1 MRISDWSS
9 DLCSSDLEAA
19 KRMAGPFR
27 SRNRYPEAL
36 QRSERLFTQLE
47 FWRRDCAHAADRPS
61 GESRHRSVSGRSTIF
76 TVFEPGNTGYQTRT
90 GISEERR
97 LGKECVSTFR
107 SRWSPYNKK

>member
-36 QRSERLFTQLE
+36 QRNERLFTQLE

-61 GESRHRSVSGRSTIF
+61 GESRHRAVYGRSHIF
-76 TVFEPGNTGYQTRT
+76 TVFDTGKKADQNGT
-90 GISEERR
+90 GSSKLKGGDRR
-97 LGKECVSTFR
+97 SGE
-107 SRWSPYNKK
+107 

>member
-1 MRISDWSS
+1 
-9 DLCSSDLEAA
+9 
-19 KRMAGPFR
+19 MAGPFR

-90 GISEERR
+90 RSEEHTSELQSLMRISYAVFC
-97 LGKECVSTFR
+97 LKKKKNE
-107 SRWSPYNKK
+107 YNTHN